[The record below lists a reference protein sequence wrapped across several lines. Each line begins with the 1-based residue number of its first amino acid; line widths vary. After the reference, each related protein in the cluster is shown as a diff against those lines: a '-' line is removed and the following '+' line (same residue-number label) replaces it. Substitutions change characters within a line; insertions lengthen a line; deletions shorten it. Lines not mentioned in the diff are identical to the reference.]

1 MTKSKEV
8 NNQYNFLKPFEFK
21 NLIRLGNKNDG
32 GYVLP
37 EDLIKDSDGLVSF
50 GYGYD
55 PAFEYDYIKITKKKV
70 FIYDY
75 SCSTYHLTKL
85 FLKYLKRF
93 LTFRKKLED
102 VAYHFKNLKNHLI
115 FNNNKFINYEKKK
128 IVSKTSTD
136 PNVFIS
142 SHSAGEIPL
151 LKTEISVDK
160 VFEKID
166 FRKAI
171 FKCDIEGT
179 EYFIID
185 DIMKYQ
191 DRIDVITIEFHWVD
205 KNLKEFTES
214 VKKILKHFSIVHIHG
229 NNHNGLV
236 ENVNLPEVPE
246 ITFVNNKFINDKKY
260 LLNFPIQGL
269 DNPNNPTAEDLFFH
283 FK

>member
-1 MTKSKEV
+1 MK
-8 NNQYNFLKPFEFK
+8 
-21 NLIRLGNKNDG
+21 
-32 GYVLP
+32 
-37 EDLIKDSDGLVSF
+37 
-50 GYGYD
+50 
-55 PAFEYDYIKITKKKV
+55 
-70 FIYDY
+70 
-75 SCSTYHLTKL
+75 
-85 FLKYLKRF
+85 
-93 LTFRKKLED
+93 
-102 VAYHFKNLKNHLI
+102 
-115 FNNNKFINYEKKK
+115 KKK
-128 IVSKTSTD
+128 IVSKSSVD

-151 LKTEISVDK
+151 MKTEISVDK

-171 FKCDIEGT
+171 FKCDIEGS

-214 VKKILKHFSIVHIHG
+214 IKKILKYFSIVHIHG

-246 ITFVNNKFINDKKY
+246 ITFVNNKFIKHKKNIM
-260 LLNFPIQGL
+260 NFPIQGL
-269 DNPNNPTAEDLFFH
+269 DNPNNPSAEDLFFH

>member
-1 MTKSKEV
+1 MNKSKEV
-8 NNQYNFLKPFEFK
+8 INQYNFLKPCKFK
-21 NLIRLGNKNDG
+21 NLIRLGNKYDG
-32 GYVLP
+32 GYVVP
-37 EDLIKDSDGLVSF
+37 EDLIIDSDGLISY

-75 SCSTYHLTKL
+75 TCNVYHLIKL

-93 LTFRKKLED
+93 LTFRKKFED
-102 VAYHFKNLKNHLI
+102 VTYHFKNLKKHLI
-115 FNNNKFINYEKKK
+115 FNNNKFIHYEKKK
-128 IVSKTSTD
+128 IVSKTPIDLNDIT
-136 PNVFIS
+136 S

-151 LKTEISVDK
+151 IKTEISVDEIFK
-160 VFEKID
+160 KID
-166 FRKAI
+166 FRRAI
-171 FKCDIEGT
+171 LKCDIEGT

-191 DRIDVITIEFHWVD
+191 DRINVIAIEFHWVD
-205 KNLKEFTES
+205 KNLKKFTEN
-214 VKKILKHFSIVHIHG
+214 VKKILKYFSIVHIHG
-229 NNHNGLV
+229 NNNKGLV

-246 ITFVNNKFINDKKY
+246 ITFVNNKFIDDKKY